1 MKLAQCQK
9 NLIHQK
15 LVTLFLSFIVH
26 DNKNDYYVNQCK
38 SIQQKEEDNKNT
50 HKWKMYP
57 HNLSLVFNWTSA
69 IENISD
75 KKLVALSSS
84 KFRARA
90 ETFNGV
96 SITVSVHISIVNIS
110 NVWLIG
116 ICNQS
121 EGRIGKL
128 LSYFVRISLLH
139 HQNLSLSINMNIN
152 LAMPI
157 HTLLW
162 FNRGG

>member
-1 MKLAQCQK
+1 
-9 NLIHQK
+9 
-15 LVTLFLSFIVH
+15 
-26 DNKNDYYVNQCK
+26 
-38 SIQQKEEDNKNT
+38 
-50 HKWKMYP
+50 MYP

-96 SITVSVHISIVNIS
+96 SITVSVHISKVNIS

-121 EGRIGKL
+121 EGRIGIGLIDNFLIL
-128 LSYFVRISLLH
+128 LGYRV
-139 HQNLSLSINMNIN
+139 
-152 LAMPI
+152 
-157 HTLLW
+157 HTSS
-162 FNRGG
+162 

>member
-1 MKLAQCQK
+1 M
-9 NLIHQK
+9 
-15 LVTLFLSFIVH
+15 TT
-26 DNKNDYYVNQCK
+26 KNDYYVNQCK

-96 SITVSVHISIVNIS
+96 SITVSVHISKVNIS

-121 EGRIGKL
+121 EGRIG
-128 LSYFVRISLLH
+128 R
-139 HQNLSLSINMNIN
+139 
-152 LAMPI
+152 
-157 HTLLW
+157 
-162 FNRGG
+162 

>member
-1 MKLAQCQK
+1 M
-9 NLIHQK
+9 IHQK
-15 LVTLFLSFIVH
+15 LVTLFLLFIVH

-69 IENISD
+69 IENILD

-96 SITVSVHISIVNIS
+96 SITVSVHISKS
-110 NVWLIG
+110 
-116 ICNQS
+116 
-121 EGRIGKL
+121 
-128 LSYFVRISLLH
+128 
-139 HQNLSLSINMNIN
+139 
-152 LAMPI
+152 
-157 HTLLW
+157 T
-162 FNRGG
+162 